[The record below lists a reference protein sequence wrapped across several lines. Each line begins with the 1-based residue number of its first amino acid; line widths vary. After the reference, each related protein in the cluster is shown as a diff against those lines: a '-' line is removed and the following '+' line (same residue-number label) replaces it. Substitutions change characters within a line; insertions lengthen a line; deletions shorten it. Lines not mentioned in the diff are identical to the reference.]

1 MDSEAKNDG
10 QSRRARAGG
19 GRAYRSRLESFV
31 DFIRTQRQQRRT
43 WKEIAERLHTEKGCA
58 ITFQGVH
65 QFYRRYVKRQSRE
78 HWEGPIASQPTRPD
92 RAASRLE
99 CQRPVLAA
107 TPIARPFRQPNPIN
121 LNLNDPT
128 KI

>member
-1 MDSEAKNDG
+1 MDSETKNDG

-31 DFIRTQRQQRRT
+31 DFIRAQRQQRRT
-43 WKEIAERLHTEKGCA
+43 WKEIAERLRTEKGCA

-65 QFYRRYVKRQSRE
+65 QFYRRYVKRQARE
-78 HWEGPIASQPTRPD
+78 HWEGFFVSQPPRPD
-92 RAASRLE
+92 GAASRLGS
-99 CQRPVLAA
+99 VLAA